1 MGLRHL
7 IWRGACLAGF
17 FCLTGC
23 EAARVDTQ
31 ETEAI
36 DYELLEEADIPE
48 EMSEPLM
55 ERRESPFLFTWA
67 DQGALYIAR
76 GYGRQETGGYEIQ
89 VTELCESK
97 NAIILK
103 TTLLGPEPDEEE
115 EGPSCPYIVIRTAY
129 SDKYVM
135 TE

>member
-1 MGLRHL
+1 M
-7 IWRGACLAGF
+7 AGF
-17 FCLTGC
+17 VCLTGC
-23 EAARVDTQ
+23 EAGRIDTQ
-31 ETEAI
+31 ETETLA
-36 DYELLEEADIPE
+36 YELLEEADIPE

-76 GYGRQETGGYEIQ
+76 GYGQQETGGYEIQ
-89 VTELCESK
+89 VTDLCESQ

-103 TTLLGPEPDEEE
+103 TTLLGPEPEEEE

>member
-1 MGLRHL
+1 MFCSLS
-7 IWRGACLAGF
+7 F

-23 EAARVDTQ
+23 QTARVDT
-31 ETEAI
+31 EGAKTLP
-36 DYELLEEADIPE
+36 YELLEEADVPE
-48 EMSEPLM
+48 EMEEPLK

-67 DQGALYIAR
+67 DQGELYIAR
-76 GYGRQETGGYEIQ
+76 GYGEQETGGYEIE
-89 VTELCESK
+89 VTELCESE

-103 TTLLGPEPDEEE
+103 TTLLGPEPDGETA
-115 EGPSCPYIVIRTAY
+115 GPSCPYIVIRTAY